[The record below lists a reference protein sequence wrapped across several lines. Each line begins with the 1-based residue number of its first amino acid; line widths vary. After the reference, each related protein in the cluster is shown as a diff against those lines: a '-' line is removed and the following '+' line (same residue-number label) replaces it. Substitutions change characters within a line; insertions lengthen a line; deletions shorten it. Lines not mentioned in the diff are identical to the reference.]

1 MRLWAGVGLGA
12 AAALGT
18 AMAVRWLRP
27 KSTPW
32 EPTEDEGVLEVRG
45 ESGSAE
51 SAEREA
57 LVEPEASTQPWSRAD
72 GRALIER
79 LGRQGNMTPAQI
91 QFLVF
96 VASKESRLRPNVGR
110 GDPALRPPGL
120 HRFLVDL
127 DEADAAR
134 RAYARNARVF
144 ADCGHDPEAYSFGS
158 AGLFGFLPTYPLY
171 HFRRTPLRCAHPYEV
186 FDPPFSMAA
195 AYSFARGLSRHP
207 AFDGTV
213 VELRA
218 GWGALA
224 RMKNPESYA
233 HKIPEWRAQLRE
245 LGIEESWLFEAAPT
259 WPKRDLMALYHA
271 MGGRLA
277 RAEVA

>member
-1 MRLWAGVGLGA
+1 MRLWAGIGLGA
-12 AAALGT
+12 AAVVGT
-18 AMAVRWLRP
+18 AAAVRWLRP
-27 KSTPW
+27 KSPPW
-32 EPTEDEGVLEVRG
+32 EPTEDEGVLEVR
-45 ESGSAE
+45 EEPVVEVDADARAE
-51 SAEREA
+51 
-57 LVEPEASTQPWSRAD
+57 PWSRTE
-72 GRALIER
+72 GRSLIER
-79 LGRQGNMTPAQI
+79 LGRQGGMTPEQV

-96 VASKESRLRPNVGR
+96 VASKESGFRPNVGR

-120 HRFLVDL
+120 DTFVVDL

-144 ADCGHDPEAYSFGS
+144 ADCGHDPEAYCFGS

-186 FDPPFSMAA
+186 FDAAFSMAA
-195 AYSFARGLSRHP
+195 AYSFARGLSGHP

-233 HKIPEWRAQLRE
+233 HKLSEWQAQLRE
-245 LGIEESWLFEAAPT
+245 LGIEASWLFEAAPT
-259 WPKRDLMALYHA
+259 WPRRDLMALYHA

-277 RAEVA
+277 RAKVT